1 MLDFSSLGLY
11 PFQHKIRTTGET
23 TRTLGGQMNFGRAVK
38 RLRLLPIAG
47 ASLLFLANCGDIQ
60 NGSVSRAEAEAARL
74 EYAVQEVQYLQSNGR
89 RVWCVPFAR
98 NASGIEIFGNA
109 KTWWAQATGQYSR
122 SKEPELGAVMAFSA
136 TRSNPLGHVA
146 VVSKVE
152 DARRI
157 RVNHANWHRNKI
169 SLGMAVIDVSEKNDW
184 SAVRLESYPGT
195 FGRVYPIKGFITA
208 EPGNG

>member
-1 MLDFSSLGLY
+1 
-11 PFQHKIRTTGET
+11 
-23 TRTLGGQMNFGRAVK
+23 MNFGHAVK
-38 RLRLLPIAG
+38 RLRLLSIVGAG
-47 ASLLFLANCGDIQ
+47 LLVLANCGDIQ
-60 NGSVSRAEAEAARL
+60 NGSVSRAEVDAARL
-74 EYAVQEVQYLQSNGR
+74 EYAVQEVQYLQSKGR

-109 KTWWAQATGQYSR
+109 KTWWAQASGQYSR
-122 SKEPELGAVMAFSA
+122 SKEPQPGAVMAFSA

-157 RVNHANWHRNKI
+157 RVNHANWQRNKV

-184 SAVRLESYPGT
+184 SAVRLESNPGA
-195 FGRVYPIKGFITA
+195 FGRVYPITGFILS
-208 EPGNG
+208 PQNG

>member
-1 MLDFSSLGLY
+1 MI
-11 PFQHKIRTTGET
+11 FQ
-23 TRTLGGQMNFGRAVK
+23 RAVK
-38 RLRLLPIAG
+38 RLRLLPFAG
-47 ASLLFLANCGDIQ
+47 AGLLFLANCGDVQ

-74 EYAVQEVQYLQSNGR
+74 EYAVQEVQYLQSKGR

-109 KTWWAQATGQYSR
+109 KTWWAQAKDQFTR
-122 SKEPELGAVMAFSA
+122 SQEPQPGAVMAFSA

-152 DARRI
+152 ESRRI

-169 SLGMAVIDVSEKNDW
+169 SLGMAVVDVSEKNDW
-184 SAVRLESYPGT
+184 SAVRLESYPGA
-195 FGRVYPIKGFITA
+195 FGRVYPVKGFITA